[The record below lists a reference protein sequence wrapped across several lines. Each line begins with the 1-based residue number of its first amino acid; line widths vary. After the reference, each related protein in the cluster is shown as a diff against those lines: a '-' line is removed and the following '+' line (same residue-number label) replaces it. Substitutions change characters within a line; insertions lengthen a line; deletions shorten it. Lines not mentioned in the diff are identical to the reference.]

1 MQGGSIMP
9 SYQNWSTQQLDAEI
23 NRLEPQLQAYIAQ
36 KLKLNMTRGKPCAGQ
51 LNLSSGL
58 ATCLSPDDY
67 LSEDGTDCRNYGGLD
82 GLIETRRLFAG
93 LLGTRTDQ
101 VMVIGNSS
109 LNLMYDMMV
118 RCLLFPLP
126 GSDTPWSRMDTVRF
140 ICPVPGYDRH
150 FFVTQSL
157 GIEMIP
163 VPMTP
168 QGPDMDLIE
177 SLVAAD
183 ATIKGMWLVPVYS
196 NPDGITCSAGTCRRL
211 AAMKTAAADFRI
223 FWDNAY
229 VVHHLDPENPET
241 TPEILSLCEE
251 SGNPDRVFAFSSTS
265 KITWAGAGIACIA
278 SSLNN
283 LAWIR
288 KHMTAQTIGPDK
300 MNQLRHARFL
310 KDQDTV
316 QALMRSQAEILRPKF
331 ELVDRYLTQE
341 LADTGFCHWNKP
353 GGGYF
358 YSLFVLPGTAAEVV
372 RLARTCGVELT
383 PAGSTWPCGK
393 DPTDSNIRLAPSFP
407 PLAELE
413 KALQILCLCVR
424 LAALKQLRATAGGNH
439 DTIGL

>member
-1 MQGGSIMP
+1 MP
-9 SYQNWSTQQLDAEI
+9 SYQNWSIQQLDAEI
-23 NRLEPQLQAYIAQ
+23 SRLEPQLQAYITQ
-36 KLKLNMTRGKPCAGQ
+36 KLKLNMTRGKPCAEQ
-51 LNLSSGL
+51 LKLSSGL
-58 ATCLSPDDY
+58 MSCLSPDDY

-82 GLIETRRLFAG
+82 GLIETRRLFAD
-93 LLGTRTDQ
+93 LLDTRPDQ

-126 GSDTPWSRMDTVRF
+126 GSDKAWSRMDKVRF

-196 NPDGITCSAGTCRRL
+196 NPDGITCSAETCRRL
-211 AAMKTAAADFRI
+211 AAMKTAADDFRI

-229 VVHHLDPENPET
+229 VVHHLNPESPEK
-241 TPEILSLCEE
+241 TPEILSLCEKI
-251 SGNPDRVFAFSSTS
+251 GNPDRVFEFSSSS

-283 LAWIR
+283 LAYIR
-288 KHMTAQTIGPDK
+288 KHMTAQSIGPDK

-310 KDQDTV
+310 KDLDTV
-316 QALMRSQAEILRPKF
+316 HALMRSHAEIMRPKF
-331 ELVDRYLTQE
+331 DLVERYLAQE
-341 LADTGFCHWNKP
+341 LAETGFCHWNKP

-358 YSLFVLPGTAAEVV
+358 VSLFVLPGTASEVV
-372 RLARTCGVELT
+372 RLARSCGVELT
-383 PAGSTWPCGK
+383 
-393 DPTDSNIRLAPSFP
+393 
-407 PLAELE
+407 
-413 KALQILCLCVR
+413 
-424 LAALKQLRATAGGNH
+424 
-439 DTIGL
+439 

>member
-1 MQGGSIMP
+1 MP
-9 SYQNWSTQQLDAEI
+9 SYQNLSIQQLDVEI
-23 NRLEPQLQAYIAQ
+23 DRLELQLQAYAAQ
-36 KLKLNMTRGKPCAGQ
+36 KLKLNMTRGKPCAEQ
-51 LNLSSGL
+51 LCLSSGL

-93 LLGTRTDQ
+93 LLGTKTDQ

-109 LNLMYDMMV
+109 LNLMYDMLV

-126 GSDTPWSRMDTVRF
+126 GSDTSWSRTEKVRF
-140 ICPVPGYDRH
+140 LCPVPGYDRH
-150 FFVTQSL
+150 FFVTQLL

-168 QGPDMDLIE
+168 QGPDMEQIE

-183 ATIKGMWLVPVYS
+183 PAIRGMWLVPVYS
-196 NPDGITCSAGTCRRL
+196 NPDGITCSADTCRRL

-229 VVHHLDPENPET
+229 VAHHLNPETPET

-251 SGNPDRVFAFSSTS
+251 MGNPDRVFAFSSSS

-278 SSLNN
+278 SSLSN

-288 KHMTAQTIGPDK
+288 KHMTAQSIGPDK
-300 MNQLRHARFL
+300 MSQLRHARFL
-310 KDQDTV
+310 KDLDTV
-316 QALMRSQAEILRPKF
+316 QALMRSHAEILRPKF

-341 LADTGFCHWNKP
+341 LADTGFCRWNKP

-358 YSLFVLPGTAAEVV
+358 FSLFVLPGTASEVV
-372 RLARTCGVELT
+372 RLAKTCGVELT
-383 PAGSTWPCGK
+383 PAGSTWPYGK

-407 PLAELE
+407 PLPELE
-413 KALQILCLCVR
+413 KALQILCNCVR
-424 LAALKQLRATAGGNH
+424 LAALKQLRKTAGGKS
-439 DTIGL
+439 